1 MKIFL
6 IFLTLSLQEK
16 TEKTEYF
23 NDLVGQPIYYFN
35 FDSRFLKIL
44 NKMTFFNEL
53 SEENISGVAYKN
65 ITLKKAIIAYFSKNG
80 NCTIADLC
88 AELGLSTPK
97 INNVLNDLIAEG
109 LVKDYG
115 KLQSRGGRKPNIYGL
130 VMESG
135 YFLGIDVKNAHI
147 NVGLTDLQKNLVHVK
162 SNIPYTLSNS
172 KDSLD
177 QLCDLINNFI
187 KESPIKKEKILGA
200 GLNLSGRINYSTGY
214 SYSFFHFNEEPL
226 SRVLEN
232 NLGLRI
238 FLEND
243 SRAMAFGE
251 FSAGV
256 VHEEKNVLFLN
267 MDYGMGVGIMINS
280 QLYYGKSG
288 FAGEFGHIP
297 FFNNEIICSCGK
309 KGCLETEVS
318 GWALVRKFKEKLAE
332 GSSSI
337 LSQMP
342 SDQIKLADI
351 IEAAIKD
358 DVLAIELVAEVGEK
372 LGKGIAVLIN
382 IFNPELV
389 ILGGSLAETGE
400 YIRLPIKSALN
411 KFSLSL
417 VNNDTHLKMSKLGEQ
432 AGVIGACLLVR
443 NRLLGLA

>member
-1 MKIFL
+1 
-6 IFLTLSLQEK
+6 
-16 TEKTEYF
+16 
-23 NDLVGQPIYYFN
+23 
-35 FDSRFLKIL
+35 
-44 NKMTFFNEL
+44 MTFFAEL
-53 SEENISGVAYKN
+53 SNENTSGVAYKN
-65 ITLKKAIIAYFSKNG
+65 LTLKKAIVAYFSKNG

-97 INNVLNDLIAEG
+97 INNILNELINEG
-109 LVKDYG
+109 LVKDFG

-135 YFLGIDVKNAHI
+135 YFLGVDVKKSHI
-147 NVGLTDLQKNLVHVK
+147 NIGLTDLQKNLVHVK
-162 SNIPYTLSNS
+162 ANIPYSLNNS
-172 KDSLD
+172 EESLN
-177 QLCDLINNFI
+177 QLCELINNFI
-187 KESPIKKEKILGA
+187 KEAPVKREKILGA

-226 SRVLEN
+226 SRVIERN
-232 NLGLRI
+232 IGMRI

-256 VHEEKNVLFLN
+256 VHEEENVLFLN

-297 FFNNEIICSCGK
+297 FFNNEILCSCGK

-332 GSSSI
+332 GSTSVLSS
-337 LSQMP
+337 MP
-342 SDQIKLADI
+342 VDEIKLNDI
-351 IEAAIKD
+351 IDAAIKD
-358 DVLAIELVAEVGEK
+358 DVLAIELVAEVGER

-382 IFNPELV
+382 IFNPEMV

-411 KFSLSL
+411 KYSLSL
-417 VNNDTHLKMSKLGEQ
+417 VNNDTQLKMSKLGEK

-443 NRLLGLA
+443 NRLLGLV